1 MFSDSHPKNWEPN
14 DHKFPRVIVFATGAT
29 KYPCF
34 TFVPNEYVCANTVCV
49 VASDSYA
56 LFSCLSSD
64 LHVVWAWEH
73 GSKMKQDLRYTHG
86 DIFQTFPFPDGVL
99 TDEDAELSALGEK
112 FFGARRGYMIA
123 NDKGMTKFY
132 NDFHDP
138 DCNDPEIAAC
148 RELQQQIDD
157 AVLAIYGFEDI
168 NLDIDFHKVGYL
180 PADKNTRYTISEE
193 ARRKVLSRLAAL
205 NKERH
210 DAEKAAI
217 NSETSKRSKVQLVS
231 VSQSGRRSSVQP
243 LTQPN
248 LFEVGNVSLRPEPM
262 PVASV
267 EQVYEWIE
275 AKRGAWL
282 PKQAILEGTG
292 VDNSTLETA
301 IAELIADD
309 DLEQQGEGDDA
320 LYRAKG

>member
-1 MFSDSHPKNWEPN
+1 M
-14 DHKFPRVIVFATGAT
+14 
-29 KYPCF
+29 
-34 TFVPNEYVCANTVCV
+34 
-49 VASDSYA
+49 
-56 LFSCLSSD
+56 
-64 LHVVWAWEH
+64 
-73 GSKMKQDLRYTHG
+73 
-86 DIFQTFPFPDGVL
+86 
-99 TDEDAELSALGEK
+99 
-112 FFGARRGYMIA
+112 
-123 NDKGMTKFY
+123 
-132 NDFHDP
+132 
-138 DCNDPEIAAC
+138 
-148 RELQQQIDD
+148 
-157 AVLAIYGFEDI
+157 
-168 NLDIDFHKVGYL
+168 
-180 PADKNTRYTISEE
+180 SEE
-193 ARRKVLSRLAAL
+193 ARGKVLSRLAAL

-210 DAEKAAI
+210 DAEKAGI

-248 LFEVGNVSLRPEPM
+248 LFEVGNVSPRHEPM
-262 PVASV
+262 PVAPV

-282 PKQAILEGTG
+282 SKQAILEGTG